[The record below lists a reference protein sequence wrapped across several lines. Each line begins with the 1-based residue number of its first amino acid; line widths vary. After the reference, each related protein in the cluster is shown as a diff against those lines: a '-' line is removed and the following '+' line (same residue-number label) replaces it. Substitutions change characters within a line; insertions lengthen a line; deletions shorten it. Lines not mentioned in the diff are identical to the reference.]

1 MRVIYVKQRT
11 SAKKWY
17 ADGDLEKEE
26 KEMQKVL
33 RTKFSHWK
41 YEEEVRCFVNLE
53 NIDSDSKLYFM
64 NFSNELVLDQVIV
77 GSESGFLRKE
87 IKDAIME
94 DYEHVTQ
101 FKARAAFTKFEVVR
115 NRNPSLWK

>member
-11 SAKKWY
+11 SAKKLY
-17 ADGDLEKEE
+17 ADGDLESEE

-41 YEEEVRCFVNLE
+41 YEEEVRCFVNLA
-53 NIDSDSKLYFM
+53 NIDPDSKLYFM
-64 NFSNELVLDQVIV
+64 NFSNELVLEQVIV
-77 GSESGFLRKE
+77 GSESKFLRKE

-101 FKARAAFTKFEVVR
+101 FKTRAAFTKFEVVR